1 MDDKIIRDFKD
12 LAPDYKWDPS
22 IFNAEPERVAR
33 IKEIID
39 TKLSQV
45 DRIIILMYTDC
56 QSFRKLGRRFGL
68 SHSTVRKEVE
78 RIKGIIRNYYYG
90 INA

>member
-39 TKLSQV
+39 TRLSQV

-90 INA
+90 ITR

>member
-39 TKLSQV
+39 TRLSQV